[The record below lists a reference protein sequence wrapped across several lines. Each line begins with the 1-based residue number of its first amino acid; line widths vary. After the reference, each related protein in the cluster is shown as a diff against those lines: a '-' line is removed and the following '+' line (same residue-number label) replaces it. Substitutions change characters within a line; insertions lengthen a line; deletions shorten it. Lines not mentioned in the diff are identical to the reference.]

1 MKDSTEIQAFPDER
15 NFGISIRDYF
25 AARALPLA
33 MQMEKE
39 TTDKA
44 LGEKWH
50 WDIEEDARSIALM
63 AYAFADAMLKIR
75 EETDPE

>member
-44 LGEKWH
+44 VGEKWE
-50 WDIEEDARSIALM
+50 WDIEEDARHIALM
-63 AYAFADAMLKIR
+63 AYAFADAMLKVR

>member
-1 MKDSTEIQAFPDER
+1 MKDSTEIQAFPDEK

-25 AARALPLA
+25 SARALPLA

-44 LGEKWH
+44 VGEKWE
-50 WDIEEDARSIALM
+50 WDIEEDARHIALM
-63 AYAFADAMLKIR
+63 AYAFADAMLKVR

>member
-1 MKDSTEIQAFPDER
+1 MKDSTEIQAFPDEK

-44 LGEKWH
+44 VGEKWE
-50 WDIEEDARSIALM
+50 WDIEEDARHIALM
-63 AYAFADAMLKIR
+63 AYAFADAMLKVR

>member
-44 LGEKWH
+44 MGEKWG
-50 WDIEEDARSIALM
+50 WDIEEDARHIALL
-63 AYAFADAMLKIR
+63 AYAFADAMLKVR

>member
-15 NFGISIRDYF
+15 NSGISIRDYF

-44 LGEKWH
+44 LGEGWH
-50 WDIEEDARSIALM
+50 WDIEEDARNIALV